1 MRTDIPL
8 FELDSYQRAA
18 RTVLSH
24 HVITAVHPDRF
35 ALPLV
40 RRWAG
45 ELRDDLLE
53 LFGYR
58 LDVTETVAR
67 LHPVID
73 RFDASRPARTRTDR
87 PFDGRRY
94 AYLCLFLVALG
105 RAGEQMVLSELVD
118 RVVDEATAIDGLSLD
133 PDLAA
138 DRHALVDVVGWL
150 VDRGAMTIADGDT
163 EQWARDPGDGEA
175 LFDIDR
181 TVVAALTH
189 IGRWPGYLTGAA
201 DLLGEFDPA
210 GVPDPES
217 ARGRQA
223 AARAVRRA
231 LVERPLVAAAE
242 FDRVHRRL
250 LYEGVCAEQVAR
262 LTGLTAEARAEGVAM
277 IDTTGRLSDGRFPST
292 GTVAQ
297 VALLLANDI
306 AERVLDPENPLPT
319 VEHDPE
325 RGQRRLRDELDAA
338 LPRDREPFPEAGP
351 DDGIDT
357 ADVEA
362 PTPAALPKVDDGWIT
377 ETVAAV
383 IATYGRTFAA
393 QWADDPGGLRTAAID
408 LLERFDLV
416 IRVPGGL
423 LIRPTLARYRGVVV
437 TVRDRA
443 ASVLFSTGLPDD
455 PTAETPPADD
465 PPPGDPATA
474 TTTATDDAHTHDH
487 TDDAEEIE

>member
-8 FELDSYQRAA
+8 FERDSYQRAA

-73 RFDASRPARTRTDR
+73 RFDTTRPARTRSDR
-87 PFDGRRY
+87 PFDNRRY
-94 AYLCLFLVALG
+94 AYLSLFLVVLG
-105 RAGEQMVLSELVD
+105 RAGEQVVLSELVD
-118 RVVDEATAIDGLSLD
+118 RVVDEVSAIDGLTLD
-133 PDLAA
+133 PEVAA

-150 VDRGAMTIADGDT
+150 VDRGGLTIADGDT

-181 TVVAALTH
+181 AVVTALTYV
-189 IGRWPGYLTGAA
+189 GRWPGHLTSAA

-210 GVPDPES
+210 GMPSPES

-231 LVERPLVAAAE
+231 LLERPLVAATELGEVA
-242 FDRVHRRL
+242 RRL
-250 LYEGVCAEQVAR
+250 LQEGRCAEQVAQ
-262 LTGLTAEARAEGVAM
+262 LTGMTVEARAEGTAL
-277 IDTTGRLSDGRFPST
+277 IDTTGRLSHGRFPAA
-292 GTVAQ
+292 GTVGQ

-306 AERVLDPENPLPT
+306 AERVLDLDDPPAAAHYDPELDQRRIVHELDGALPE
-319 VEHDPE
+319 EHDRLPNLDEVDDAESAPE
-325 RGQRRLRDELDAA
+325 GAA
-338 LPRDREPFPEAGP
+338 G
-351 DDGIDT
+351 T
-357 ADVEA
+357 ADEIPPRA
-362 PTPAALPKVDDGWIT
+362 ELPMVDDAWVAD
-377 ETVAAV
+377 TVDAV
-383 IATYGRTFAA
+383 VATYGRTFAA
-393 QWADDPGGLRTAAID
+393 QWTDDTVGLRTAAID
-408 LLERFDLV
+408 QLERFDLV
-416 IRVPGGL
+416 VRVPGGL
-423 LIRPTLARYRGVVV
+423 LVRPTLARYRGVVV

-443 ASVLFSTGLPDD
+443 ASVLFSTGLPEHEPSPDNE
-455 PTAETPPADD
+455 PTDNEPTET
-465 PPPGDPATA
+465 
-474 TTTATDDAHTHDH
+474 